1 LALVELGNLL
11 QHFDR
16 LLIFASV
23 DQELGGLLEVENNE
37 AQEEDGKRYGAQCEH
52 QVAPSH
58 VTCPRTTGCSGWDIS
73 ARWCRIWFDEVGR
86 AAVGRDEAVCDDAAD
101 NHADG
106 LEQGE

>member
-37 AQEEDGKRYGAQCEH
+37 AQEEDGKRYGAQ
-52 QVAPSH
+52 
-58 VTCPRTTGCSGWDIS
+58 
-73 ARWCRIWFDEVGR
+73 
-86 AAVGRDEAVCDDAAD
+86 
-101 NHADG
+101 
-106 LEQGE
+106 